1 MLLKKH
7 LIKTNQKEIAT
18 KMNNFFINITKKLG
32 LKSSKKCTT
41 EDLNSIVSEF
51 DDHVSIKKIK
61 KFFS

>member
-7 LIKTNQKEIAT
+7 LIKTNEKEIAT
-18 KMNNFFINITKKLG
+18 KMNIFFINITKKLD

-51 DDHVSIKKIK
+51 DDHISIKKIK
-61 KFFS
+61 KFFP